1 METEELKQLCE
12 QDLYFF
18 TKNILQYQELEE
30 QPHLEVCEFLEGPE
44 LKKLLLLPRGTFKTT
59 IGTISRAI
67 QRIIKNPD
75 IRILIF
81 SETYNQAKKFLS
93 EIKQQ
98 LEGNKELIGLYGSFV
113 KDPGWREEEITVKQR
128 KKRFKEPTI
137 MTGGVD
143 VVRVGFHYDLI
154 IIDDPHSQKNVATKD
169 QIDKVKEAYR
179 LLYPMLEP
187 GGEININ
194 ATRWHFYDLASD
206 LLENPTFTKMIRGA
220 EIKKN
225 DGTVEYFFPQRLSKE
240 YLKDQKDNLG
250 SYLYSVQYQND
261 PVDDKDADFKKA
273 WFKIYREE
281 EIKRLSLNTYITID
295 PAVSQ
300 KEEADFTGVIINSV
314 DLDNNWYL
322 RKTMKLRIKPPEL
335 IEKLFEWNECWRPIG
350 IGIESEKYLLVL
362 KPFLDEEM
370 RKRNIYLPIAEL
382 KHSVSNKEMRI
393 RGLSPRYERGKV
405 YHNAEDDGR
414 IDLEDELLRFPK
426 AKNDDVSDAE
436 SMQLDIAKPPVHTEP
451 INYQQPKRG
460 DKYKYNIRKNV

>member
-1 METEELKQLCE
+1 MEINELKELCE
-12 QDLYFF
+12 NDLYFL
-18 TKNILQYQELEE
+18 TKNILGYSELEE
-30 QPHLEVCEFLEGPE
+30 KPHLEICEFLEGPE

-67 QRIIKNPD
+67 QRIIQNPD

-98 LEGNKELIGLYGSFV
+98 LEGNKELIGLYGSFI
-113 KDPGWREEEITVKQR
+113 KDPGWKEEEITVRQR

-154 IIDDPHSQKNVATKD
+154 IIDDPHSQKNIATKD
-169 QIDKVKEAYR
+169 QIDKVRMAYR

-187 GGEININ
+187 NGEIDLNG
-194 ATRWHFYDLASD
+194 TRWHFYDLASHI
-206 LLENPTFTKMIRGA
+206 LEDPTFTKMVKSA
-220 EIKKN
+220 EVKKD
-225 DGTVEYFFPQRLSKE
+225 DGTIEYFFPQRLSKE
-240 YLKDQKDNLG
+240 FLKDRKNNLG
-250 SYLYSVQYQND
+250 SYLYSVQYQNN

-273 WFKIYREE
+273 WFKNYKEE
-281 EIKRLSLNTYITID
+281 EIKRLLLNTYITID
-295 PAVSQ
+295 PAVLQ

-314 DLDNNWYL
+314 DLETNWYI
-322 RKTMKLRIKPPEL
+322 RKTLKLKIKPPEL
-335 IEKLFEWNECWRPIG
+335 INKIFEWNEYWRPIR
-350 IGIESEKYLLVL
+350 IGIEKEKYSQVI

-370 RKRNIYLPIAEL
+370 SRRNIFPPVTEL
-382 KHSVSNKEMRI
+382 TPKVSNKEMRI

-405 YHNAEDDGR
+405 YHNAEDEGR

-426 AKNDDVSDAE
+426 AQNDDLSDAL
-436 SMQLDIAKPPVHTEP
+436 SFMNDIAKPPESGKVSVD
-451 INYQQPKRG
+451 YSQKKRG
-460 DKYKYNIRKNV
+460 NKYKYLIRK